1 MMPDRIKAVLVEDHT
16 IVREGLRPLLEGQ
29 GIAVIGEAGDGLE
42 AVRIA
47 KELNPQIIIMD
58 VVLPRLGGIEA
69 TRRILKGRPDI
80 KVIMLTIHDEPQF
93 IYKSLEAGAKAYL
106 VKEAPLG
113 ELMNAIKA
121 VMKGE
126 TYLSSNFPP
135 GVLETYAKMAR
146 RGKKADEFSQLTRRE
161 REILQYIAEG
171 FTSPE
176 IAKTLFISKKT
187 VENHRA
193 NIMEKL
199 DIHDTAGLVRYAI
212 KIKLVET

>member
-1 MMPDRIKAVLVEDHT
+1 MPSRIRAVLVEDHT

-29 GIAVIGEAGDGLE
+29 GIEVIGEAADGLE

-47 KELNPQIIIMD
+47 KELGPQIVIMD
-58 VVLPRLGGIEA
+58 VALPRLGGIEA
-69 TRRILKGRPDI
+69 TRRILKVKPDT

-93 IYKSLEAGAKAYL
+93 VYKSLEAGAKGYL

-113 ELMNAIKA
+113 ELMNAIRA

-135 GVLETYAKMAR
+135 GVLESYVKMVR

-176 IAKTLFISKKT
+176 IAKTLFISRKT

>member
-1 MMPDRIKAVLVEDHT
+1 MPSRIKAILVEDHT
-16 IVREGLRPLLEGQ
+16 IVREGLRPLLEGR
-29 GIAVIGEAGDGLE
+29 GIEVIGEAGDGLE
-42 AVRIA
+42 AVKIA
-47 KELNPQIIIMD
+47 KELNPQIVIMD
-58 VVLPRLGGIEA
+58 VALPRLGGIEA
-69 TRRILKGRPDI
+69 TRRILKARPDI
-80 KVIMLTIHDEPQF
+80 KVVMLTIHDEPQF
-93 IYKSLEAGAKAYL
+93 VYKALEAGAGGYL
-106 VKEAPLG
+106 VKEAPLD

-121 VMKGE
+121 VMRGE
-126 TYLSSNFPP
+126 TYLSTNFPP
-135 GVLETYAKMAR
+135 GVLESYVKMVR

-171 FTSPE
+171 YTSPE
-176 IAKTLFISKKT
+176 IARILFISKKT

>member
-1 MMPDRIKAVLVEDHT
+1 MTERIRIVIVEDHT
-16 IVREGLRPLLEGQ
+16 IVREGLRPLLEGR
-29 GIAVIGEAGDGLE
+29 GVEVIGEAGDGLE
-42 AVRIA
+42 AVGIV
-47 KELNPQIIIMD
+47 KELAPQVVIMD
-58 VVLPRLGGIEA
+58 VALPRLGGIEA
-69 TRRILKGRPDI
+69 TRRIVKGNPDM
-80 KVIMLTIHDEPQF
+80 KVIMLTIHDEPQYVF
-93 IYKSLEAGAKAYL
+93 KSLEAGAKGYL
-106 VKEAPLG
+106 VKEAPLE
-113 ELMNAIKA
+113 ELMTAIKA

-135 GVLETYAKMAR
+135 SLIESYVKMAK

-161 REILQYIAEG
+161 REILQHIAEG
-171 FTSPE
+171 RTSPQ
-176 IAKTLFISKKT
+176 IAKALFISKKT

>member
-1 MMPDRIKAVLVEDHT
+1 MPNRIKAILVEDHT
-16 IVREGLRPLLEGQ
+16 IVREGLRPLLEGR
-29 GIAVIGEAGDGLE
+29 GIEVIGEAGDGLE
-42 AVRIA
+42 AVKIA
-47 KELNPQIIIMD
+47 KELNPQIVIMD
-58 VVLPRLGGIEA
+58 VALPRLGGIEA
-69 TRRILKGRPDI
+69 TRRILKARPDI
-80 KVIMLTIHDEPQF
+80 KVVMLTIHDEPQF
-93 IYKSLEAGAKAYL
+93 VYKALEAGAGGYL
-106 VKEAPLG
+106 VKEAPLD

-121 VMKGE
+121 VMRGE
-126 TYLSSNFPP
+126 TYLSTNFPP
-135 GVLETYAKMAR
+135 GVLESYVKMVK

-171 FTSPE
+171 YTSPE
-176 IAKTLFISKKT
+176 IARILFISKKT

>member
-1 MMPDRIKAVLVEDHT
+1 MADRIRIVIVEDHT
-16 IVREGLRPLLEGQ
+16 IVREGLRPLLEGR
-29 GIAVIGEAGDGLE
+29 GVEVIGEAGDGLE
-42 AVRIA
+42 AVGIVR
-47 KELNPQIIIMD
+47 ELAPQVVIMD
-58 VVLPRLGGIEA
+58 VALPRLGGIEA
-69 TRRILKGRPDI
+69 TRRIVKGNPDM

-93 IYKSLEAGAKAYL
+93 VFKSLEAGAKGYL
-106 VKEAPLG
+106 VKEAPLE
-113 ELMNAIKA
+113 ELMTAIKA
-121 VMKGE
+121 VMRGE

-135 GVLETYAKMAR
+135 GLIDSYVKMAK

-161 REILQYIAEG
+161 REILQHIAEG
-171 FTSPE
+171 RTSPQ
-176 IAKTLFISKKT
+176 IAKALFISKKT

>member
-1 MMPDRIKAVLVEDHT
+1 MTERIKVVIVEDHT
-16 IVREGLRPLLEGQ
+16 IVREGLRPLLEGR
-29 GIAVIGEAGDGLE
+29 GVDVIGEAGNGLE
-42 AVRIA
+42 AVKIVKQLA
-47 KELNPQIIIMD
+47 PQVVIMD
-58 VVLPRLGGIEA
+58 VALPNLGGIEA
-69 TRRILKGRPDI
+69 ARRILKASPGM
-80 KVIMLTIHDEPQF
+80 KVIMLTIHDEPQYVF
-93 IYKSLEAGAKAYL
+93 KSLEAGAKGYL
-106 VKEAPLG
+106 VKEAPLE
-113 ELMNAIKA
+113 ELMTAMKA
-121 VMKGE
+121 VMRGE

-135 GVLETYAKMAR
+135 GLIDSYVKMAK

-171 FTSPE
+171 NTSPQ
-176 IAKTLFISKKT
+176 IAKMLFISKKT

>member
-1 MMPDRIKAVLVEDHT
+1 V
-16 IVREGLRPLLEGQ
+16 
-29 GIAVIGEAGDGLE
+29 
-42 AVRIA
+42 
-47 KELNPQIIIMD
+47 
-58 VVLPRLGGIEA
+58 
-69 TRRILKGRPDI
+69 
-80 KVIMLTIHDEPQF
+80 F
-93 IYKSLEAGAKAYL
+93 KSLEAGARGYL
-106 VKEAPLG
+106 VKEAPLE
-113 ELMNAIKA
+113 ELMTAIKA
-121 VMKGE
+121 VIKGE

-135 GVLETYAKMAR
+135 GLIESYVKMVK

-171 FTSPE
+171 NTSPQ
-176 IAKTLFISKKT
+176 IAKMLFISKKT

>member
-1 MMPDRIKAVLVEDHT
+1 MTERIRIVIVEDHT
-16 IVREGLRPLLEGQ
+16 IVREGLRPLLEGK
-29 GIAVIGEAGDGLE
+29 GVEVIGEAGDGLE
-42 AVRIA
+42 AVRLV
-47 KELNPQIIIMD
+47 KELAPQVVIMD
-58 VVLPRLGGIEA
+58 VALPRLGGIEA
-69 TRRILKGRPDI
+69 TRRIVKGNPDM
-80 KVIMLTIHDEPQF
+80 KVVMLTIHDEPQYVF
-93 IYKSLEAGAKAYL
+93 KSLEAGAKGYL
-106 VKEAPLG
+106 VKEAPLE
-113 ELMNAIKA
+113 ELMTAIKA
-121 VMKGE
+121 VIRGE

-135 GVLETYAKMAR
+135 GLVESYVKMAK

-171 FTSPE
+171 HTSPE

-193 NIMEKL
+193 NIMKKL

>member
-1 MMPDRIKAVLVEDHT
+1 MPNRIKAVLVEDHT
-16 IVREGLRPLLEGQ
+16 IVREGLRPLLEGR
-29 GIAVIGEAGDGLE
+29 GIEVIGEAGDGLE
-42 AVRIA
+42 AVKIA
-47 KELNPQIIIMD
+47 KELNPQIVIMD
-58 VVLPRLGGIEA
+58 VALPRLGGIEA
-69 TRRILKGRPDI
+69 TRRILKAKPDI
-80 KVIMLTIHDEPQF
+80 KVVMLTIHDEPQF
-93 IYKSLEAGAKAYL
+93 VYKALEAGAGGYL
-106 VKEAPLG
+106 VKEAPLD

-121 VMKGE
+121 VMRGE
-126 TYLSSNFPP
+126 TYLSTNFPP
-135 GVLETYAKMAR
+135 GVLESYVKMVR

-171 FTSPE
+171 YTSPE
-176 IAKTLFISKKT
+176 IARILFISKKT

>member
-1 MMPDRIKAVLVEDHT
+1 MADKIKVVIVEDHT
-16 IVREGLRPLLEGQ
+16 IVREGLRPLLEGK
-29 GIAVIGEAGDGLE
+29 GVEVIGEAADGLE
-42 AVRIA
+42 AVRLV
-47 KELNPQIIIMD
+47 KELAPQVVIMD
-58 VVLPRLGGIEA
+58 VALPRLGGIEA
-69 TRRILKGRPDI
+69 SRRIVKGNPDMKI
-80 KVIMLTIHDEPQF
+80 IMLTIHDEPQYVF
-93 IYKSLEAGAKAYL
+93 KSLEAGARGYL
-106 VKEAPLG
+106 VKEAPLE
-113 ELMNAIKA
+113 ELMTAIKA
-121 VMKGE
+121 VIKGE

-135 GVLETYAKMAR
+135 GLIESYVKMVK

-171 FTSPE
+171 NTSPQ
-176 IAKTLFISKKT
+176 IAKMLFISKKT

>member
-1 MMPDRIKAVLVEDHT
+1 MIRIVIVEDHT
-16 IVREGLRPLLEGQ
+16 IVREGLRPLLEGR
-29 GIAVIGEAGDGLE
+29 GIDVIGEAGDGLE
-42 AVRIA
+42 AVKIV
-47 KELNPQIIIMD
+47 KELVPQVVIMD
-58 VVLPRLGGIEA
+58 VGLPRLGGIEA
-69 TRRILKGRPDI
+69 ARRIVKGNPDM
-80 KVIMLTIHDEPQF
+80 KVIMLTIHDEPQYV
-93 IYKSLEAGAKAYL
+93 YKSLEAGAKGYL
-106 VKEAPLG
+106 VKEAPLE
-113 ELMNAIKA
+113 ELMAAIYA
-121 VMKGE
+121 VLRGE

-135 GVLETYAKMAR
+135 GLLDSYAKMVK

-171 FTSPE
+171 HTSPQ
-176 IAKTLFISKKT
+176 IAKMLFISKKT

>member
-1 MMPDRIKAVLVEDHT
+1 MPNKVRAVLVEDHT
-16 IVREGLRPLLEGQ
+16 IVREGLRPLLEGR
-29 GIAVIGEAGDGLE
+29 GIEVVGEAGDGLE

-47 KELNPQIIIMD
+47 KELDPQIVIMD
-58 VVLPRLGGIEA
+58 IALPRLGGIEA
-69 TRRILKGRPDI
+69 ARRILKGKPEM

-93 IYKSLEAGAKAYL
+93 IYKSLEAGAKGYL
-106 VKEAPLG
+106 VKEAPLE

-121 VMKGE
+121 VMRGE
-126 TYLSSNFPP
+126 VYLSSNFPA
-135 GVLETYAKMAR
+135 GVLDSYIKMTR

-176 IAKTLFISKKT
+176 IARMLFISKKT

-199 DIHDTAGLVRYAI
+199 NIHDTAGLVRYAI

>member
-1 MMPDRIKAVLVEDHT
+1 MADTIRIVIVEDHT
-16 IVREGLRPLLEGQ
+16 IVREGLRPLLEGR
-29 GIAVIGEAGDGLE
+29 GVEVIGEAGDGLE
-42 AVRIA
+42 AVKLV
-47 KELNPQIIIMD
+47 KELAPQVVIMD
-58 VVLPRLGGIEA
+58 VGLPRLGGIEA
-69 TRRILKGRPDI
+69 ARRIMKGNPEM
-80 KVIMLTIHDEPQF
+80 KVIMLTIHDEPQYVF
-93 IYKSLEAGAKAYL
+93 KSLEAGATGYL
-106 VKEAPLG
+106 VKEAPLE
-113 ELMNAIKA
+113 ELMTAIKA
-121 VMKGE
+121 VMRGE

-135 GVLETYAKMAR
+135 GLIESYAKMVK

-171 FTSPE
+171 HTSPQ
-176 IAKTLFISKKT
+176 IAKMLFISKKT

>member
-1 MMPDRIKAVLVEDHT
+1 
-16 IVREGLRPLLEGQ
+16 
-29 GIAVIGEAGDGLE
+29 
-42 AVRIA
+42 
-47 KELNPQIIIMD
+47 MD
-58 VVLPRLGGIEA
+58 VALPRLGGIEA
-69 TRRILKGRPDI
+69 TRRIVKGNPDM
-80 KVIMLTIHDEPQF
+80 KVIMLTIHDEPQYVF
-93 IYKSLEAGAKAYL
+93 KSLEAGAKGYL
-106 VKEAPLG
+106 VKEAPLE
-113 ELMNAIKA
+113 ELMTAIKA
-121 VMKGE
+121 VMRGE

-135 GVLETYAKMAR
+135 GLIESYVKMAK

-171 FTSPE
+171 HTSPQ
-176 IAKTLFISKKT
+176 IAKMLFISKKT

>member
-1 MMPDRIKAVLVEDHT
+1 MPDRIRAVIVEDHT

-42 AVRIA
+42 AVKIA
-47 KELNPQIIIMD
+47 KEMSPQIVIMD
-58 VVLPRLGGIEA
+58 VALPRLGGIEA
-69 TRRILKGRPDI
+69 TRRILKGKPDI

-93 IYKSLEAGAKAYL
+93 VFKSLEAGAKGYL

-135 GVLETYAKMAR
+135 GVLESYVKMVR

-176 IAKTLFISKKT
+176 IAKTLFISRKT

-199 DIHDTAGLVRYAI
+199 DIHETAGLVRYAI